1 MTNDKAFKNLM
12 KEISPLQL
20 ALLRERLVVVMEM
33 TCNGIEDN
41 PEAWNNGIVH
51 PNEYI
56 NLASLVDKHLG
67 FDKQ

>member
-20 ALLRERLVVVMEM
+20 ALLRERLVVVMAM
-33 TCNGIEDN
+33 TCDGIEDN
-41 PEAWNNGIVH
+41 PQAWNDGIVH

-56 NLASLVDKHLG
+56 NLASLVYRHLG
-67 FDKQ
+67 FNNQ